1 MAFGPLAEA
10 QRKCVSNKALAP
22 CAGAFSWV
30 THAAVI
36 WDGSGGVK
44 RNVQN
49 FEIKKTV
56 VADIKDKMSRAQS
69 IVLVDYRGLTVEEV
83 TDLRNQFRKAGVE
96 YAVLKNTM
104 LTLAARDLQI
114 EGLEEHLKGP
124 TAVAFGYEDPVAP
137 AKIITEYAKKNKKI
151 SVKCGLV
158 DQKVIDVDGVTALAE
173 LPPKE
178 VLIAKLMGSLNSPIS
193 GFVGVLSGVLR
204 SFVYAVEAVRKQK
217 AGE

>member
-1 MAFGPLAEA
+1 MRRGFFMGHPMQPSIGTGQE
-10 QRKCVSNKALAP
+10 VSNAMSK
-22 CAGAFSWV
+22 
-30 THAAVI
+30 
-36 WDGSGGVK
+36 
-44 RNVQN
+44 N

-178 VLIAKLMGSLNSPIS
+178 VLIAKLMGSINAPIS

>member
-1 MAFGPLAEA
+1 
-10 QRKCVSNKALAP
+10 
-22 CAGAFSWV
+22 
-30 THAAVI
+30 
-36 WDGSGGVK
+36 
-44 RNVQN
+44 
-49 FEIKKTV
+49 
-56 VADIKDKMSRAQS
+56 
-69 IVLVDYRGLTVEEV
+69 
-83 TDLRNQFRKAGVE
+83 
-96 YAVLKNTM
+96 M

-178 VLIAKLMGSLNSPIS
+178 VLIAKLMAASILRSAVSWACFPA
-193 GFVGVLSGVLR
+193 VLR

-217 AGE
+217 AGNKFPAGRMTNIRS

>member
-1 MAFGPLAEA
+1 MPWLKSRFAIDSERASSMAFGPLAEA
-10 QRKCVSNKALAP
+10 QRKCVSNNALAP
-22 CAGAFSWV
+22 MRRGFFMGRPMQPS
-30 THAAVI
+30 
-36 WDGSGGVK
+36 SGTGQEVSNAMSK
-44 RNVQN
+44 N

-124 TAVAFGYEDPVAP
+124 TAVA
-137 AKIITEYAKKNKKI
+137 
-151 SVKCGLV
+151 
-158 DQKVIDVDGVTALAE
+158 
-173 LPPKE
+173 
-178 VLIAKLMGSLNSPIS
+178 
-193 GFVGVLSGVLR
+193 
-204 SFVYAVEAVRKQK
+204 
-217 AGE
+217 